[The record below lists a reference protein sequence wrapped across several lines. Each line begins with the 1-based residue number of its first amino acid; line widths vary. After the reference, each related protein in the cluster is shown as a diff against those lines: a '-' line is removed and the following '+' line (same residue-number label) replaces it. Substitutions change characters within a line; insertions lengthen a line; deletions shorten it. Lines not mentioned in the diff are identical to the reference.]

1 MFMLVYDHREQM
13 FSKQAIVF
21 LHKWQVS
28 WMKKTTHL
36 VVMIIC
42 FMTIWCLGSC
52 HNISNFTACDAEGQ
66 VLVIYHFDQ

>member
-21 LHKWQVS
+21 LHKWQLS

-42 FMTIWCLGSC
+42 FMAIWCSGSC
-52 HNISNFTACDAEGQ
+52 HNISNFTSCDAEGQ
-66 VLVIYHFDQ
+66 VHVIPF